1 MLSQI
6 LNKLN
11 IALISFTVIILLG
24 SCNAQS
30 KQLED
35 CQLSYKNAKADFST
49 YYKINEKLLL
59 NKSLNNVE
67 QALKCK
73 ETRYKAIDL
82 KISLLIL
89 LKKYRNGYKF
99 IDSLSEKDFKKG
111 YKKKMNYNYFLAL
124 EHESKTDTVNRN
136 KYFNYIIVD
145 IQNYIQQEKMSKGKF
160 DKEAYYDLF
169 FVKKNFL
176 NLQQVNAEVDLLKE
190 QYPNEKDFFDSL
202 KETLINAEPKTTS
215 APN

>member
-30 KQLED
+30 KQLKD

-124 EHESKTDTVNRN
+124 EYESKADTANRN
-136 KYFNYIIVD
+136 KYFNEIIAH
-145 IQNYIQQEKMSKGKF
+145 IQNYIQQENISK
-160 DKEAYYDLF
+160 DKLNEEAYYDLF
-169 FVKKNFL
+169 SVKAKVLIPFL
-176 NLQQVNAEVDLLKE
+176 
-190 QYPNEKDFFDSL
+190 
-202 KETLINAEPKTTS
+202 II
-215 APN
+215 

>member
-1 MLSQI
+1 MDYY
-6 LNKLN
+6 
-11 IALISFTVIILLG
+11 IIRNG
-24 SCNAQS
+24 I
-30 KQLED
+30 
-35 CQLSYKNAKADFST
+35 ST

-124 EHESKTDTVNRN
+124 EYESKADTANRN
-136 KYFNYIIVD
+136 KYFNEIIAH
-145 IQNYIQQEKMSKGKF
+145 IQNYIQQENISK
-160 DKEAYYDLF
+160 DKLNEEAYYDLF
-169 FVKKNFL
+169 SVKAKVLIPFL
-176 NLQQVNAEVDLLKE
+176 
-190 QYPNEKDFFDSL
+190 
-202 KETLINAEPKTTS
+202 II
-215 APN
+215 